1 MFKDPIL
8 KPKLVMKDVGFVKCG
23 SEFIVI
29 QKSKKKKKVLLFI
42 YYNYYFFVKDD
53 NSILIFGHFYDT
65 FSFENFKSEEN
76 NIDLVSCGNNFII
89 VSKSKKY
96 SKKISSKKK

>member
-29 QKSKKKKKVLLFI
+29 QKSKKKKKKKKKSSVIYLLQLLF
-42 YYNYYFFVKDD
+42 
-53 NSILIFGHFYDT
+53 LR
-65 FSFENFKSEEN
+65 
-76 NIDLVSCGNNFII
+76 
-89 VSKSKKY
+89 
-96 SKKISSKKK
+96 